1 MKSTIRLSKKSL
13 IVCATICALALGIFA
28 GVQYSS
34 ALTDE
39 EYKAYSDAGIYFYSG
54 DCVGGY
60 SSSVCGNTAEEK
72 IWSILRQTLD
82 PIHAAAAFGSIAHE
96 GGFQPVKWEYGK
108 VVDTS
113 TCSFLVSWNDLY
125 NGVYDGRYGVGS
137 FGLTSGLS
145 TYLHH
150 VNNTAPD
157 LLKYFKDPTNT
168 CISTGDELAE
178 KIGEAEYDRLIDIE
192 VNYFINQ
199 WIGEDRLEAFKN
211 TTSLEDAATYWA
223 HDIERCAACGYDG
236 GSSQI
241 PIRVSSA
248 QKYYEQYK
256 DFTCSSSS
264 SKSSSSSPSTP
275 ATSTVSG
282 KDIIWIGDSDSALA
296 SDPDTGEALIDIV
309 FPGTKYGPQSNDGF
323 KFNVDGSYVQSGKFI
338 DANEGGNISGLNILE
353 QLVKDNELR
362 PYLVFALGGN
372 GGWGNDENQMQE
384 NMDRFLKL
392 IEGKDVKVILTTTKY
407 RTVDYSESNAFVKK
421 IAEENPNIYVAD
433 VAANYKDEYMDNT
446 GYEFTPEGAK
456 MFINTIKD
464 ALEKADSGGC
474 TTFTGDYPDYSQCD
488 PRWANLPYSDGNFC
502 NSACGATSMAMIAT
516 KATGQEVLPTD
527 VANLLGSLDYPNN
540 PGTAMEP
547 LNKKVCEKYG
557 CEVEM
562 VPYTPGE
569 AGLVDKLRKSLE
581 DGWMILTS
589 GGCNDGGGQN
599 GHGPTCPFSAG
610 GHYVAIFGLK
620 DKDTAIVGDPGWD
633 GLTEYK
639 LTDIA
644 AGLKASAYSII
655 RGSGSKGSSCANYC
669 KDSGGGA
676 INGGLTESQAQKLVD
691 YYNSDAVDGS
701 NLPFGKMNCVSFVK
715 WFVEEFT
722 DLTYAGGDGKDV
734 AHNLAT
740 ANNLEEGNEPRPFS
754 VFSVTTIGTTMCG
767 SFKCGHTGIV
777 VAVDGDMI
785 TTAEAAFEH
794 YNGTVFTANKSDF
807 SNAEYGKTYTYIDSA
822 IDKEKLSKIIGK

>member
-1 MKSTIRLSKKSL
+1 MKLITRLSKKSL
-13 IVCATICALALGIFA
+13 IVYATICALALGIFA

-39 EYKAYSDAGIYFYSG
+39 EYKAYSDADIYFYSG

-72 IWSILRQTLD
+72 VWSILRQTLD

-150 VNNTAPD
+150 VNDTAPD

-168 CISTGDELAE
+168 CLSTGDELAE
-178 KIGEAEYDRLIDIE
+178 KIGESEYDRLIDIE

-282 KDIIWIGDSDSALA
+282 KDIIWIGDSDSAFA
-296 SDPDTGEALIDIV
+296 GEKLLDNT
-309 FPGTKYGPQSNDGF
+309 FPGLKESGGWGPSFNDSESYIQSC
-323 KFNVDGSYVQSGKFI
+323 KFI
-338 DANEGGNISGLNILE
+338 NSVGCGDSQPNRSGLDILE
-353 QLVKDNELR
+353 QIIKQDNLR

-372 GGWGNDENQMQE
+372 GGWDEASMNK
-384 NMDRFLKL
+384 FLKL
-392 IEGKDVKVILTTTKY
+392 IEGKDVQVVITTAKY
-407 RTVDYSESNAFVKK
+407 RTVDYPEGNELARKV
-421 IAEENPNIYVAD
+421 AEEHPNIYLAD
-433 VAANYKDEYMDNT
+433 IAANYSDGYFDEDDI
-446 GYEFTPEGAK
+446 EFNAEGSQ
-456 MFINTIKD
+456 MFVRTIKE
-464 ALEKADSGGC
+464 ALEEASGNGGC

-488 PRWANLPYSDGNFC
+488 PRWANLPYSNGTFC
-502 NSACGATSMAMIAT
+502 DSACGATSMAMIAT

-527 VANLLGSLDYPNN
+527 VANLLGSLDYPSN

-669 KDSGGGA
+669 KDTGGGA
-676 INGGLTESQAQKLVD
+676 VNGGLTKSQAQKLVD

-715 WFVEEFT
+715 WFIEEFT
-722 DLTYAGGDGKDV
+722 DLTYDGGNGKDV

-794 YNGTVFTANKSDF
+794 YNGTVFTANKTDF